1 MKEKSSFNWFYLVVI
16 VIIAITIYPLLNTST
31 TQTINEE
38 GFFNYMKAGKIKNV
52 IVYNDVEEADVFL
65 TPEAKKASVKS
76 KEKSPISALQQMQ
89 KEAPD
94 YSINIGD
101 VKYFQENF
109 DKIKSEN
116 PKINT
121 QMRFDKKGS
130 ALQDILIQALIWFG
144 IMALI
149 YYFLFRKMGSGGGP
163 GGQIFSIGKSR
174 AKLFDE
180 NEKVQ
185 VLSLIHI

>member
-16 VIIAITIYPLLNTST
+16 VIIAITIYPLFNTSS

-65 TPEAKKASVKS
+65 TPEAKKASVKP
-76 KEKSPISALQQMQ
+76 KEKNPISALQQMQ
-89 KEAPD
+89 KETPY

-109 DKIKSEN
+109 DKIMFAN
-116 PKINT
+116 P
-121 QMRFDKKGS
+121 
-130 ALQDILIQALIWFG
+130 
-144 IMALI
+144 
-149 YYFLFRKMGSGGGP
+149 
-163 GGQIFSIGKSR
+163 
-174 AKLFDE
+174 E
-180 NEKVQ
+180 
-185 VLSLIHI
+185 